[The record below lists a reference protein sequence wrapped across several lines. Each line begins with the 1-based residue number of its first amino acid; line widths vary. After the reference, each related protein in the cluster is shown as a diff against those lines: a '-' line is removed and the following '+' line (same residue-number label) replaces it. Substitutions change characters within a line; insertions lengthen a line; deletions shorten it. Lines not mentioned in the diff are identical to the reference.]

1 MRTINDVDEQ
11 GKLEFLLEQVRDNES
26 RKIDFM
32 ANTMDLQFNACTSS
46 NAQEMPGPRII
57 AESKGGMPTN
67 TFKVNNVCLDQI
79 TTDAGLSIK
88 DGRRLTEKYP
98 DEYSAVIN
106 AIWQQEP
113 KVKLLRT
120 YETDSR
126 NDIAR
131 AWLSN
136 KYKVFDH
143 AHMIESAVDS
153 IIDSDAQWKI
163 TQGMIT
169 DKRMY
174 MQFKSELTV
183 AEPAVGDRMALG
195 LNISNSETGN
205 GSIVIGQMMFTLACL
220 NGMQTSQLLG
230 RVRRP
235 HLGKARGWE
244 SGELQHLRQ
253 DTIDAHNHATRLE
266 IRDQMSRMS
275 NAESFDETIRQ
286 MELAHSRTV
295 DGEPSETVERL
306 GQVLN
311 LTKPQTKF
319 VLDGLIQTLQQEGY
333 RMKKVNQATLVNA
346 VTAVQHTAP
355 PDDVKE
361 WQKLGGKVLEL
372 PSSQWEY
379 VARAA

>member
-1 MRTINDVDEQ
+1 MRTINDVDTQ
-11 GKLEFLLEQVRDNES
+11 GKLQSLLERVQDDES
-26 RKIDFM
+26 HKVDFM
-32 ANTMDLQFNACTSS
+32 ANTMDLQFDIFTNYVCGTT
-46 NAQEMPGPRII
+46 GPHII

-67 TFKVNNVCLDQI
+67 TFKVNDVCLDQI
-79 TTDAGLSIK
+79 TVDAGLSLK
-88 DGRRLTEKYP
+88 DGRRLSKDYP
-98 DEYSAVIN
+98 EEYSTLIN

-120 YETDSR
+120 YETHSQ

-143 AHMIESAVDS
+143 AHMVESVMES
-153 IIDSDAQWKI
+153 IANSDAQWKI
-163 TQGMIT
+163 TRGVVT
-169 DKRMY
+169 DKNMY
-174 MQFKSELTV
+174 MQFKSEIAV

-195 LNISNSETGN
+195 LNISNSETGY
-205 GSIVIGQMMFTLACL
+205 GSVVIGQMMFTLACL
-220 NGMQTSQLLG
+220 NGMQTAQSLS

-244 SGELQHLRQ
+244 SGELQYIQQ
-253 DTIDAHNHATRLE
+253 DTIDAHNHALRLE
-266 IRDQMSRMS
+266 IRDKMSHMS
-275 NAESFDETIRQ
+275 NTESFDEAIRQ

-311 LTKPQTKF
+311 LTSSQTKS
-319 VLDGLIQTLQQEGY
+319 VLDGLIQTLRQDGY
-333 RMKKVNQATLVNA
+333 RKEINQATLVNA
-346 VTAVQHTAP
+346 VTAVQHTVHA
-355 PDDVKE
+355 DDVKD
-361 WQKLGGKVLEL
+361 WQRLGGKVLEL
-372 PSSQWEY
+372 PRTQWEY